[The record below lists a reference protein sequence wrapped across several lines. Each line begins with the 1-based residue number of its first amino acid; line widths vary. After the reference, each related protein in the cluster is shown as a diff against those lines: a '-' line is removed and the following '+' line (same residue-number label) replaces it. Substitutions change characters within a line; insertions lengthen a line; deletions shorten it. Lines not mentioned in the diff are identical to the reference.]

1 MAMSRISS
9 LLVVVSAIAF
19 LGACAGKL
27 EYNYP
32 TPVPG
37 GDKWAPADQVNNQ
50 GVLGEGGL
58 FGSNQRTQDQSG
70 GGIGVNALLWR
81 SSLETISFMPVAS
94 ADPFGGVILTDW
106 FTPPETPNER
116 FKLNLYIVGR
126 ELRADGVRVAVFR
139 QRRDGANNWIDAPVD
154 PQTGVGIENAIL
166 TRARQIRTAGR

>member
-1 MAMSRISS
+1 MAMSRKSS
-9 LLVVVSAIAF
+9 LLIVVGAVAL
-19 LGACAGKL
+19 LGACTGKV

-50 GVLGEGGL
+50 GV
-58 FGSNQRTQDQSG
+58 FGDSGIFGTNRRPEEQGG

-106 FTPPETPNER
+106 FTPAETPNER

-126 ELRADGVRVAVFR
+126 ELRADGVRVSVFR

-154 PQTGVGIENAIL
+154 AQTGVGIENAIL

>member
-1 MAMSRISS
+1 MAVSRIAS
-9 LLVVVSAIAF
+9 LLVG
-19 LGACAGKL
+19 LGAVAFVGACSGKV

-50 GVLGEGGL
+50 GVLGDGGL
-58 FGSNQRTQDQSG
+58 FGSSRRPEEQG

-81 SSLETISFMPVAS
+81 SSLETIAFMPVAS

-106 FTPPETPNER
+106 FTPAETPNER

-126 ELRADGVRVAVFR
+126 ELRADGVRVSVFR
-139 QRRDGANNWIDAPVD
+139 QRREGANNWVDAPVD
-154 PQTGVGIENAIL
+154 AQTGVGIENAIL